1 MSTAAASRPSGPIL
15 LTPFPNYQS
24 ASLSRVKLPAGGAS
38 RSPTKSVSVSSP
50 RSSPA
55 GGAATAKIR
64 RTCMC
69 SPTNHP
75 GSFRCSLHKERKQE
89 VPAAGS
95 CRKPSSPPS
104 PPSKRTDSPFAQLG
118 PISSGCT
125 KGAGRTLPQLAPMGS
140 GHWARRALAPS
151 PTAQQV
157 QYRKRASRF
166 HAGPSRLS
174 AASMAGHRAGGSI
187 Q

>member
-1 MSTAAASRPSGPIL
+1 MSTAAASRPSAPIL

-38 RSPTKSVSVSSP
+38 RSPSKSVSVSSP

-55 GGAATAKIR
+55 KIR

-69 SPTNHP
+69 SPRNHP

-104 PPSKRTDSPFAQLG
+104 PPSKRTASPFAQLG
-118 PISSGCT
+118 PIGSGCT
-125 KGAGRTLPQLAPMGS
+125 KGTGRTLPQLAPMGS

-151 PTAQQV
+151 PTVQQV
-157 QYRKRASRF
+157 QHRKRASRF
-166 HAGPSRLS
+166 HAGPSSLS